1 MQAREAAILALLK
14 WEQDDAYAHMALQ
27 DIFRLHDILPADR
40 GLTEEI
46 TYGVIR
52 NKELLDHN
60 IRHYSKIRFK
70 KISIHILQILRIG
83 LYQIYFLD
91 RIPVSAAVNESVKL
105 AKKYGHQAS
114 AGFVNGVLRSA
125 ANHGMIYAN
134 SNELSVV
141 LSTNHSFPVSLTE
154 KWISLFK
161 DLTENV
167 MKACNTPAPI
177 YLRASQEVFH
187 KKLTPHDK
195 IPMVYQAETL
205 DEEILAMIH
214 NGLLSPQDA
223 GFSLP
228 VLALD
233 PKPGMCVLDACA
245 APGGKTVH
253 IAQKMKNDG
262 HVTAWDIHEHKLP
275 LIQNAQKRLGL
286 SIIETQLHDS
296 SVYDSQFKH
305 KFDRILLDVPC
316 SGWGVIRRRPDIKW
330 REPDRFDKLPELQY
344 NILNACKSYLKPGGV
359 LVYSTCT
366 FNPSENHE
374 ITERFLSENQEF
386 SRYTLPIDFPI
397 PSENGEISL
406 FPGMYG
412 CDGMYMATLTFGG

>member
-1 MQAREAAILALLK
+1 MQAREAALLALLK
-14 WEQDDAYAHMALQ
+14 WELEDAYAHLALQ
-27 DIFRLHDILPADR
+27 DIFRLHNISAQDR

-60 IRHYSKIRFK
+60 IKQYSKIRFK
-70 KISIHILQILRIG
+70 KISVNILQILRIG
-83 LYQIYFLD
+83 LYQIGFLD

-114 AGFVNGVLRSA
+114 AGFVNGVLRSV
-125 ANHGMIYAN
+125 ANHGMVYAK
-134 SNELSVV
+134 SNDLLMDLSV
-141 LSTNHSFPVSLTE
+141 NHSFPYVIAQ
-154 KWISLFK
+154 KWKDLFK
-161 DLTENV
+161 ENTENV
-167 MKACNTPAPI
+167 MKACNMPAPI
-177 YLRASQEVFH
+177 YLRASKELCH
-187 KKLTPHDK
+187 EKLIPHER
-195 IPMVYQAETL
+195 IPLVYQVETL
-205 DEEILAMIH
+205 DEEILQMIH

-253 IAQKMKNDG
+253 IAQKMENCGDI
-262 HVTAWDIHEHKLP
+262 VAWDIHEHKMP
-275 LIQNAQKRLGL
+275 LIHSAQKRLGL
-286 SIIETQLHDS
+286 SVIKTEVHDA
-296 SVYDSQFKH
+296 SVYNNKFVQ

-344 NILNACKSYLKPGGV
+344 NILNTCKSYLKPRGV

-366 FNPSENHE
+366 FNPRENHE
-374 ITERFLSENQEF
+374 ITERFLSENPDF
-386 SRYTLPIDFPI
+386 SRLDLPVDFPI

-412 CDGMYMATLTFGG
+412 CDGMYMATFTFGG

>member
-1 MQAREAAILALLK
+1 MQAREAALLALLK
-14 WEQDDAYAHMALQ
+14 WEQEDAYAHLALQ
-27 DIFRLHDILPADR
+27 DIFRMHAVTPQDR

-52 NKELLDHN
+52 NKELLDYN

-70 KISIHILQILRIG
+70 KIAVSILQILRLG

-125 ANHGMIYAN
+125 ANHGILYAK
-134 SNELSVV
+134 SNDISFDLSV
-141 LSTNHSFPVSLTE
+141 NHSLPHTLAE
-154 KWISLFK
+154 QWINLFK
-161 DLTENV
+161 DEAENV
-167 MKACNTPAPI
+167 MRACNTPAPI
-177 YLRASQEVFH
+177 YLRASKELYH
-187 KKLTPHDK
+187 EKLLKHNR
-195 IPMVYQAETL
+195 IPLVYSVETL
-205 DEEILAMIH
+205 DEEILQMIH

-253 IAQKMKNDG
+253 IAQKMENRGDI
-262 HVTAWDIHEHKLP
+262 VAWDIHEHKLP
-275 LIQNAQKRLGL
+275 MIHNAQKRLGL
-286 SIIETQLHDS
+286 SIIETEQRDA
-296 SVYDSQFKH
+296 SVFNSKLKQ

-330 REPDRFDKLPELQY
+330 REPERFDKLPELQY
-344 NILNACKSYLKPGGV
+344 NILNTCKSYLKPGGV

-374 ITERFLSENQEF
+374 ITERFLSENPMF
-386 SRYTLPIDFPI
+386 SRLDLPADFPI

-412 CDGMYMATLTFGG
+412 CDGMYMATFTFGG